1 MKKLLTIAA
10 LSGFQGEICAPC
22 EEIEI
27 IRVDEKPF
35 YEVLK
40 QVKSKYVCVADGGF
54 AFSDSTEYLSEL
66 DGATADIV
74 VFEGGCLIKTAI
86 LKGLPAKLCADRF
99 TAEVFGAMDA
109 KSVLNADF
117 KPLNLYPVAPEYSPE
132 TEERL
137 YDALAEFKKCKAK
150 LSKEVYSF
158 VFDAFLKKLITFY
171 ICAAVAIRE
180 KQLEA
185 EKLKEFDA
193 KLKENI
199 VLYLALEKKFYPAD
213 IKKLREKD
221 FKIGFIQYNKF
232 KKLIK

>member
-1 MKKLLTIAA
+1 M
-10 LSGFQGEICAPC
+10 
-22 EEIEI
+22 
-27 IRVDEKPF
+27 
-35 YEVLK
+35 
-40 QVKSKYVCVADGGF
+40 
-54 AFSDSTEYLSEL
+54 
-66 DGATADIV
+66 
-74 VFEGGCLIKTAI
+74 
-86 LKGLPAKLCADRF
+86 
-99 TAEVFGAMDA
+99 
-109 KSVLNADF
+109 
-117 KPLNLYPVAPEYSPE
+117 
-132 TEERL
+132 
-137 YDALAEFKKCKAK
+137 
-150 LSKEVYSF
+150 
-158 VFDAFLKKLITFY
+158 KKLITFY